1 MQIKAVILDFGGVI
15 SKTMFETHPHS
26 EKALGLPAGS
36 LMWRGPFDPAS
47 DELWTRMLADE
58 ISERD
63 YWLSRARE
71 IGRALGEDWDSM
83 HQLVQRARGQDPAA
97 VIRPQA
103 LDALSRFLAAGLKLG
118 LLSNELELFY
128 GKEFLQHLDFLGDFV
143 SIVDAS
149 FSDILKPDLRAY
161 QQSLNEIGL
170 PAEQCLFIDD
180 QPRNIDGA
188 KRAGM
193 HTVQF
198 DVREPAKS
206 YNEALTK
213 AGLDPA
219 PHTL

>member
-26 EKALGLPAGS
+26 EKALGLPAGT
-36 LMWRGPFDPAS
+36 LTWRGPFDPAS
-47 DELWTRMLADE
+47 DDLWTRMLADE

-63 YWLSRARE
+63 YWLERARE
-71 IGRALGEDWDSM
+71 VGRALGEDWHSM
-83 HQLVQRARGQDPAA
+83 HQLVQRARGHDPAA

-103 LDALSRFLAAGLKLG
+103 LDALSKILAAGLKLG

-128 GKEFLQHLDFLGDFV
+128 GKAFSQRLNFLSDFS

-149 FSDILKPDLRAY
+149 FSDILKPDRRAY
-161 QQSLNEIGL
+161 QRSLDELGL
-170 PAEQCLFIDD
+170 QAGQCLFIDD

-188 KRAGM
+188 KRVGM
-193 HTVQF
+193 PTVLF
-198 DVREPAKS
+198 DVREPTKS

-219 PHTL
+219 PHTS